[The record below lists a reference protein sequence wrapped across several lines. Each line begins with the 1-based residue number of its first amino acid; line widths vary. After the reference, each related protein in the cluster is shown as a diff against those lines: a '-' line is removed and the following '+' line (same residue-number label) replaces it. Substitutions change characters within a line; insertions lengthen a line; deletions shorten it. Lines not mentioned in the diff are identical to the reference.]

1 MGEPP
6 VWVVR
11 SRGGGMLDVEVE
23 LMVSVDVAPGHPFSV
38 VGEV

>member
-1 MGEPP
+1 
-6 VWVVR
+6 
-11 SRGGGMLDVEVE
+11 MLDVEVE